1 MKITIELHSVQELK
15 ELADAISS
23 VGKYG
28 FYSPPVNYTSERT
41 LDNQSKV
48 TEYEPTME
56 NTTLTSDTKFEVNDN
71 NTSRTLDNTTKVI
84 ETQETIESPRTL
96 DNQSEVT
103 EDKPVMIEVNAEN
116 YKTILKAETILK
128 ADGTKN
134 YKKVVSDEEIETIK
148 KMQKGGMPLSK
159 ICRDLDL
166 NYRTVYDRLNRP
178 YRNRVDLKKNDSSE
192 KVVERSAKERVLELW
207 DGGVLSAVD
216 IAEKL
221 GMKYSHVAGIISRT
235 YGKVEKRNI
244 ESTKTK
250 RIEKRKEGNENIL
263 KILKDPNSPIKYSW
277 EMHPPVKDEELSPE
291 KQLEVVKMWNL
302 NKHSLLEVVQA
313 TGVDIELCKRIIKN
327 DKRIKR

>member
-103 EDKPVMIEVNAEN
+103 DNKP
-116 YKTILKAETILK
+116 TILK

-327 DKRIKR
+327 DARIKR

>member
-28 FYSPPVNYTSERT
+28 FYSPPVNYTSEHT

-103 EDKPVMIEVNAEN
+103 DNKPTIVKANGEVNLR
-116 YKTILKAETILK
+116 KLI
-128 ADGTKN
+128 
-134 YKKVVSDEEIETIK
+134 SDEELEK
-148 KMQKGGMPLSK
+148 VKAMQKEGMPLTK
-159 ICRDLDL
+159 ICEKLNL

-250 RIEKRKEGNENIL
+250 RIEKRKEDNENIL

-291 KQLEVVKMWNL
+291 KQLEVIKMWNL